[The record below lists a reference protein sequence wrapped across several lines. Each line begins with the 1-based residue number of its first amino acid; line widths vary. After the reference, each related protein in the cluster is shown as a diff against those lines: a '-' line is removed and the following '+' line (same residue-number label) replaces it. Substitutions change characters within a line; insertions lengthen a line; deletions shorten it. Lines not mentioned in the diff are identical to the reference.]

1 MSEDRLDRLSVG
13 EVWGIR
19 INTKPGA
26 SWFDVC
32 VILGLSDT
40 GNCVA
45 FSTMNGKYVPDFSHD
60 GMPLVQEMNGWE
72 RIL

>member
-1 MSEDRLDRLSVG
+1 MSEELLTVG

-19 INTKPGA
+19 LNNKPEA

-32 VILGLSDT
+32 IILGVSDAT

-45 FSTMNGKYVPDFSHD
+45 FSTMNGRYVSDFSHD
-60 GMPLVQEMNGWE
+60 GMPKANEMDGWE

>member
-1 MSEDRLDRLSVG
+1 MNEERLTIG

-19 INTKPGA
+19 INNRSDA

-32 VILGLSDT
+32 VILGISEET

-45 FSTMNGKYVPDFSHD
+45 LSIMNGRYVPDFSHD
-60 GMPLVQEMNGWE
+60 GMPLFSEMQGWE

>member
-1 MSEDRLDRLSVG
+1 MSEERLNAG

-19 INTKPGA
+19 INNKPDA
-26 SWFDVC
+26 SWYDVC
-32 VILGLSDT
+32 VILGVADTT

-45 FSTMNGKYVPDFSHD
+45 FSTMNGKYVPDFSHG
-60 GMPLVQEMNGWE
+60 GMPRVQDMGGWE